1 MFHKKNNTSQASFV
15 VRVLF
20 SNTNMFR
27 GVYVSLSTLTEKQTI
42 CFLVLYFNN
51 KQFLASTCP
60 YFVCTN
66 LAFHNK
72 NNRNH
77 FGKKLKKQNKFEE
90 EIERRNHFGEDN
102 NNKWRA
108 TSQSVRKGESSLA
121 KPSRMTGCSTE
132 KPNWMTGWPDDRLRR
147 WRDDRMLV
155 SGCSDDRMTDWE
167 DDWMT
172 GWP

>member
-60 YFVCTN
+60 YFVCTSH
-66 LAFHNK
+66 LAFHNE
-72 NNRNH
+72 NDRNH

-90 EIERRNHFGEDN
+90 EIERRNHFEEEN
-102 NNKWRA
+102 NNK
-108 TSQSVRKGESSLA
+108 
-121 KPSRMTGCSTE
+121 
-132 KPNWMTGWPDDRLRR
+132 
-147 WRDDRMLV
+147 
-155 SGCSDDRMTDWE
+155 
-167 DDWMT
+167 
-172 GWP
+172 

>member
-1 MFHKKNNTSQASFV
+1 MLSLPLQKVIFNCVCVFKQTSVAVLFYVSQKNNTSQASFV

-27 GVYVSLSTLTEKQTI
+27 GGYVSLSTLTEKQTI

-102 NNKWRA
+102 NNK
-108 TSQSVRKGESSLA
+108 
-121 KPSRMTGCSTE
+121 
-132 KPNWMTGWPDDRLRR
+132 
-147 WRDDRMLV
+147 
-155 SGCSDDRMTDWE
+155 
-167 DDWMT
+167 
-172 GWP
+172 